1 MINEVFM
8 KRIIISLVI
17 FCNALF
23 LFAAT
28 SKFQSES
35 FSLSVTYNDE
45 ITPGNAIFARMQVN
59 IPKSHKKAK
68 NEVDR
73 RATLQLLQDKKII
86 EAAPFYQLQKSKKQN
101 TYEML
106 SGIPVSLWL
115 GEGNYSL
122 KIVFTTPDDEVKEF
136 VLPSTLKMREFN
148 KETIVL
154 DEKNSE
160 IRADNSPERA
170 AQIEKLNNILFTTIP
185 SDIYSLKRFQAPTES
200 QRYTAWCGD
209 RRIYQYASGK
219 TSTSLH
225 YGNDYGVPEGTE
237 VHSCA
242 EGRVVMAENRITTG
256 WSIVIEHL
264 PGLYSLYYHLSEM
277 KVKEGDMVK
286 QGELIGKSGSTGLST
301 GPHLHWE
308 IRLNGSA
315 VCPEFFLNNFTFE
328 NE

>member
-1 MINEVFM
+1 M
-8 KRIIISLVI
+8 KKLIISVLI
-17 FCNALF
+17 LANTLLA
-23 LFAAT
+23 FAAT
-28 SKFQSES
+28 SKYQSENYNIN
-35 FSLSVTYNDE
+35 VTYNDV
-45 ITPGNAIFARMQVN
+45 ITPGDAVFARML
-59 IPKSHKKAK
+59 ITAPKNHKKAK
-68 NEVDR
+68 SELER
-73 RATLQLLQDKKII
+73 KATLQLLQDKKVI
-86 EAAPFYQLQKSKKQN
+86 EAAPFYSLSKSKKGTSN
-101 TYEML
+101 EML
-106 SGIPVSLWL
+106 CGIPVSLWL
-115 GEGNYSL
+115 TEGNYSL
-122 KIVFTTPDDEVKEF
+122 KIIFTSPDDEVKEF
-136 VLPSTLKMREFN
+136 ILPSYFKMRNFN
-148 KETIVL
+148 KETLVL
-154 DEKNSE
+154 DEKNSQ
-160 IRADNSPERA
+160 IRADNSPERM
-170 AQIEKLNNILFTTIP
+170 AQIEKLNNILFTTMP
-185 SDIYSLKRFQAPTES
+185 SDIYSLKRFTTPTES

-237 VHSCA
+237 VRSCA

-286 QGELIGKSGSTGLST
+286 QGELIGKSGSTGLAT

-315 VCPEFFLNNFTFE
+315 VCPEFFLTNFTFE